1 MPITR
6 APSLVAGVST
16 NPNTLTRSL
25 VQSYSELAQG
35 INFLA
40 EVFSY
45 GDLRPVSE
53 TDLVSRWGWSTN
65 TSIADL
71 TGIKDSAMGLDGTSI
86 YTYASDLNSTV
97 SFLNKDPLF
106 IIENVTEDGLAFNGE
121 KRPATIYESF
131 LNMKTYVDTQVSTNL
146 NPLLSLTSSLEAF
159 LSAAGAGAANG
170 TIVTVENDEFSLSTW
185 KLTGYGYNSVTYPA
199 LLNANDTG
207 ILVGDDTFKVLSS
220 NFELLGGPSGASFI
234 YDTDGLVI
242 DTVDEPINFTADKIV
257 FNSSYCM
264 PVLSEVPGSLP
275 SANQV
280 KIYYSGFDDTLHVVK
295 SDGDDVPI
303 GTGGSGGSGYAERI
317 IELSLTGSGPYTL
330 APDDIDEDT
339 IVDILGKNK
348 LTVLLDADGPVI
360 YTLPSTATSA
370 ISVEVIVADISGT
383 ASSNNINIY
392 PATGHQIIGVGD
404 SLPVVINTDYGTV
417 GFKWID
423 SQDAWL
429 ILYGR

>member
-6 APSLVAGVST
+6 APSLIAGVST

-25 VQSYSELAQG
+25 IRSYDDLAQG
-35 INFLA
+35 INFLS

-45 GDLRPVSE
+45 GDLRPVGPD
-53 TDLVSRWGWSTN
+53 DLATRWSWTVNGSITGLST
-65 TSIADL
+65 
-71 TGIKDSAMGLDGTSI
+71 IKDSAMGLDGTSI
-86 YTYASDLNSTV
+86 YTYAASENPTV
-97 SFLNKDPLF
+97 SFLGIDPMF
-106 IIENVTEDGLAFNGE
+106 IIENVEEDGIGFNGE

-131 LNMKTYVDTQVSTNL
+131 LNMKTYVDTQVSVNL

-159 LSAAGAGAANG
+159 LNAAGAGADNG
-170 TIVTVENDEFSLSTW
+170 TIVTVENDEFSLSSW

-199 LLNANDTG
+199 LLNGDGTG

-220 NFELLGGPSGASFI
+220 NFELLGGPSGGSFV
-234 YDTDGLVI
+234 YDTDGFAVETASE
-242 DTVDEPINFTADKIV
+242 DINFTADKII

-264 PVLSEVPGSLP
+264 PVLSAYPGSLP

-280 KIYYSGFDDTLHVVK
+280 KIYYSGIDNALHVVT
-295 SDGDDVPI
+295 SEGDDDPI
-303 GTGGSGGSGYAERI
+303 GSGGSGYAERLI
-317 IELSLTGSGPYTL
+317 PITLSGGGPYTL
-330 APDDIDEDT
+330 VPDDIDEDS

-348 LTVLLDADGPVI
+348 LTVLLNADSNVI

-370 ISVEVIVADISGT
+370 IAVEVIVADTSGT

-392 PATGHQIIGVGD
+392 PATGHQIIGVGS

-423 SQDAWL
+423 SQDSWL